1 MRADLQSIATQDCL
15 NYCILLP
22 TCQESKMLLGFAGIA
37 RVRNVIHVEAVAQ
50 LLAAFSPFVKS
61 FFVLYASLQLLD
73 LEV

>member
-1 MRADLQSIATQDCL
+1 
-15 NYCILLP
+15 
-22 TCQESKMLLGFAGIA
+22 MLLGFAGIA